1 MNIDELVSRI
11 NELSKKSKEIGLTD
25 EEKKEQQVLR
35 RDYIDRFKNN
45 LRAQL
50 ETIKINN
57 KKDSI
62 IRKKITLV

>member
-1 MNIDELVSRI
+1 MNIDELVSRN

-62 IRKKITLV
+62 ISKKQH

>member
-11 NELSKKSKEIGLTD
+11 NELSKKSKEIVLTD

-62 IRKKITLV
+62 ISKK

>member
-11 NELSKKSKEIGLTD
+11 NELSKKSKKIGLTD

-62 IRKKITLV
+62 ISKK

>member
-1 MNIDELVSRI
+1 MTIDELVSRI
-11 NELSKKSKEIGLTD
+11 NELSKKSKEMGLTD

-62 IRKKITLV
+62 ISKK

>member
-11 NELSKKSKEIGLTD
+11 NELSKKSKEKPLTD

-62 IRKKITLV
+62 ISKK

>member
-25 EEKKEQQVLR
+25 EEKKEQQILR

-62 IRKKITLV
+62 ISQK

>member
-11 NELSKKSKEIGLTD
+11 NKLKKKSKEIGLTD

-62 IRKKITLV
+62 ISKK

>member
-35 RDYIDRFKNN
+35 RDYIDIFKNN

-62 IRKKITLV
+62 ISKK

>member
-50 ETIKINN
+50 EAIKINN

-62 IRKKITLV
+62 ISKK

>member
-1 MNIDELVSRI
+1 MNIDELVCRI

-62 IRKKITLV
+62 ISKK

>member
-11 NELSKKSKEIGLTD
+11 NELSKKCKEIGLTD

-62 IRKKITLV
+62 ISKK

>member
-62 IRKKITLV
+62 IIKK

>member
-1 MNIDELVSRI
+1 MNIDELVSRN

-62 IRKKITLV
+62 ISKK